1 GQIQTLDKRKGEIVE
16 LIMRIPDMLQR
27 HVLITT
33 FVNCQTYDE
42 AIDRLE
48 MNRNNYYMIKRKGVE
63 SLNLILNNTG

>member
-1 GQIQTLDKRKGEIVE
+1 RKGEIVE

-48 MNRNNYYMIKRKGVE
+48 MNRNNYYMLKRKGVE
-63 SLNLILNNTG
+63 SLNLILNNTE

>member
-1 GQIQTLDKRKGEIVE
+1 TLDKRKGEIVE

-48 MNRNNYYMIKRKGVE
+48 MNRNNYYMLKRKGVE
-63 SLNLILNNTG
+63 SLNLILNNTE

>member
-1 GQIQTLDKRKGEIVE
+1 
-16 LIMRIPDMLQR
+16 MRIPDMLQR

-48 MNRNNYYMIKRKGVE
+48 MNRNNYYMLKRKGVE
-63 SLNLILNNTG
+63 SLNLILNNTE